1 MPRIFSVR
9 CSAQNELK
17 QSAQAIFASIPH
29 ISQRCDG
36 HIQRSKL
43 YETKNEKKF
52 FEKFYLRVGERC
64 RNDCPLTLIHFG

>member
-1 MPRIFSVR
+1 MPRICSVR
-9 CSAQNELK
+9 CSAQYELK

-36 HIQRSKL
+36 HIQRSK
-43 YETKNEKKF
+43 EERRKRKIFGKN
-52 FEKFYLRVGERC
+52 FYLRVGERC

>member
-36 HIQRSKL
+36 HIQRSK
-43 YETKNEKKF
+43 TK
-52 FEKFYLRVGERC
+52 
-64 RNDCPLTLIHFG
+64 THQ